1 MTVATVLLSLSR
13 PGHCQWP
20 LFYVERPTA
29 TLDLGYEVD
38 QEKRKGPFIDQT
50 KDTAT
55 ARQKLDIR
63 SRGYVYHP
71 ALLVYS
77 IGLKPEFK
85 QQDTKTTGGFAQED
99 NSKFLG
105 YFVDTTFLQL
115 KPYTLNL
122 FTSKDRGEFRSSLAA
137 DVATES
143 SLDRGRLQIKDP
155 TLPTTVTLESRESR
169 FENFFSSFE
178 KADTARLESSHKTD
192 ASRTLF
198 KTESV
203 QQTRRVGA
211 SGFTTDRSDTSIG
224 NIYTPSRRQTLTSSA
239 RYGKSSSELFDFTNA
254 NASANLA
261 LRHTER
267 FNTYYELR
275 RDKHDEKN
283 FFSDSRTVSAGL
295 SHLLYENLTTNLSA
309 YRTRNEV
316 NTGDLDSYGT
326 NLNFLYRRRIPWG
339 HLTANLGHSE
349 RIEDDRR
356 TSALT
361 EVRNEALTLSGTTPV
376 LLANTN
382 LDVASIVVTDA
393 TETIVYV
400 ENVDYAVSVVGS
412 SVAIARTPFGGIAD
426 GQQVLADYRYQSLPP
441 AKTAVTTDS
450 FGFDLSLWSALRLYY
465 QRSRS
470 EQTLLSGTRFFEPFD
485 DTIERIGAELRW
497 KWSTTRV
504 EYEDRDTTHTPT
516 ERWMV
521 QEVLSFQPSH
531 DLSLG
536 FSVDYSELTL
546 KETGDVTESTGAR
559 ANLGWRVSPTA
570 RFSLEALTQ
579 RSRGRVQDTER
590 KGVTAVYEWA
600 YGAWQSS
607 LRYLFLDEFNGLT
620 GDARERQ
627 TILFQVRREF
637 R

>member
-1 MTVATVLLSLSR
+1 M
-13 PGHCQWP
+13 
-20 LFYVERPTA
+20 
-29 TLDLGYEVD
+29 
-38 QEKRKGPFIDQT
+38 
-50 KDTAT
+50 
-55 ARQKLDIR
+55 
-63 SRGYVYHP
+63 
-71 ALLVYS
+71 
-77 IGLKPEFK
+77 
-85 QQDTKTTGGFAQED
+85 
-99 NSKFLG
+99 
-105 YFVDTTFLQL
+105 
-115 KPYTLNL
+115 
-122 FTSKDRGEFRSSLAA
+122 
-137 DVATES
+137 
-143 SLDRGRLQIKDP
+143 
-155 TLPTTVTLESRESR
+155 
-169 FENFFSSFE
+169 
-178 KADTARLESSHKTD
+178 
-192 ASRTLF
+192 
-198 KTESV
+198 
-203 QQTRRVGA
+203 
-211 SGFTTDRSDTSIG
+211 
-224 NIYTPSRRQTLTSSA
+224 IYTPSRRQTLTSSA
-239 RYGKSSSELFDFTNA
+239 RYGKSSSELFDLTNTNA
-254 NASANLA
+254 AARLG

-267 FNTYYELR
+267 FDTYYELR
-275 RDKHDEKN
+275 LDKHDEKN

-295 SHLLYENLTTNLSA
+295 SHQLYENLTTNLSA
-309 YRTRNEV
+309 YRARNEV
-316 NTGDLDSYGT
+316 TAGDLDSYGT

-339 HLTANLGHSE
+339 HLSANLGYSE

-356 TSALT
+356 SGAVT

-382 LDVASIVVTDA
+382 LDVASIVVTNA
-393 TETIVYV
+393 AETIIYV
-400 ENVDYAVSVVGS
+400 ENVDYVVSVVGS
-412 SVAIARTPFGGIAD
+412 SVAVARTLFGVIAD

-441 AKTAVTTDS
+441 AKTAVTTNS

-470 EQTLLSGTRFFEPFD
+470 EQTLLSGTRSFEPFD

-504 EYEDRDTTHTPT
+504 EYEDRDTTRTPT

-536 FSVDYSELTL
+536 FSADYSELTL

-570 RFSLEALTQ
+570 RFSLEALAQ

-590 KGVTAVYEWA
+590 EGVTAVYEWA